1 MTMTLIYYII
11 VNEMLLYNCD
21 KKNQTYDNELEKNNY
36 VKIDLMRILKTISN
50 IIE

>member
-21 KKNQTYDNELEKNNY
+21 KKN
-36 VKIDLMRILKTISN
+36 
-50 IIE
+50 

>member
-21 KKNQTYDNELEKNNY
+21 KK
-36 VKIDLMRILKTISN
+36 IRLMIMS
-50 IIE
+50 